1 MARKSRRGLVSRL
14 YRPLHHALVV
24 GEEAVSAVTNT
35 ARNVVR
41 TGIRG
46 VDRVGTSLTGHTD
59 AAIRNLVSR
68 KSRRGRKSSGGS
80 RKNRRSTRR
89 NRSNRK
95 SRRN

>member
-46 VDRVGTSLTGHTD
+46 VDRVGTSVTGHAD
-59 AAIRNLVSR
+59 GAIRNLVSR
-68 KSRRGRKSSGGS
+68 KSRRGGSRS